1 MDNPPHP
8 DEQFDDAL
16 HELADA
22 AEVFVQ
28 ELTSLR
34 ETLHEL
40 QYHIGPA
47 AFEAQMRA
55 AGVDRATLAD
65 VLAFD
70 GDLASV
76 TDRMMAAFVR
86 VVSALNEG
94 RCVV

>member
-1 MDNPPHP
+1 MADEP
-8 DEQFDDAL
+8 DADDQLHAAL

-40 QYHIGPA
+40 QDHIGPA
-47 AFEAQMRA
+47 ALEAQMLA

-65 VLAFD
+65 FLAFD

-86 VVSALNEG
+86 VVSALN
-94 RCVV
+94 

>member
-1 MDNPPHP
+1 MANAP
-8 DEQFDDAL
+8 DSDERLDDAL

-34 ETLHEL
+34 DTLHEL
-40 QYHIGPA
+40 HDHIGPDA
-47 AFEAQMRA
+47 LEAQMRA
-55 AGVDRATLAD
+55 AGIDRATLND
-65 VLAFD
+65 FLSFG

-86 VVSALNEG
+86 VVSALN
-94 RCVV
+94 

>member
-1 MDNPPHP
+1 MANEPNP
-8 DEQFDDAL
+8 DGQLDAAL

-40 QYHIGPA
+40 QDHIGPA
-47 AFEAQMRA
+47 ALAARMRV
-55 AGVDRATLAD
+55 AGIDRATLAD
-65 VLAFD
+65 FLAFD

-76 TDRMMAAFVR
+76 TDRMMAAFVQ
-86 VVSALNEG
+86 VVSALN
-94 RCVV
+94 